1 MCKSS
6 KLSICHAWLIV
17 LLLLPASQLTARK
30 YQFEEGDHNHP
41 HPVEVVTADDVYNSR
56 VRSDLSYKQV
66 MEMLVTGSSLIHKG
80 ILHQNS
86 IMVNKGAD
94 LISEHYSPYH
104 EPWIIFAKKDQE
116 AFKKMLIAYN
126 DILHESANAISL
138 LAEEKK
144 WQDAAKQ
151 ASNLTSTC
159 ISCHTAWKDKV
170 VAYPKTPIVR
180 DE

>member
-1 MCKSS
+1 MYKSS
-6 KLSICHAWLIV
+6 KFSIYVWLIS
-17 LLLLPASQLTARK
+17 LLLLPASHLMAKK
-30 YQFEEGDHNHP
+30 YIVEEADHNHP
-41 HPVEVVTADDVYNSR
+41 HPEAVMTADDVYNSR

-126 DILHESANAISL
+126 DVLHDSADAISL
-138 LAEEKK
+138 SAEDNK

-159 ISCHTAWKDKV
+159 ISCHTAWKGKV
-170 VAYPKTPIVR
+170 VAYPKAPKIR